1 VPLIRANVP
10 DAQVGMAVSLH
21 PLRAASD
28 SAEDSAAKER
38 HDGLRYRWFLDPLF
52 GRGYPEATLAQV
64 GAAAPDV
71 APGDMDAIAVKTDFM
86 GVNYYFP
93 ETVAHAA
100 GHAPLETKVLPP
112 TEGEITAMGW
122 PVVPEGLAE
131 LLLRIEN
138 DYHPGPMYVTEN
150 GSAFDDVVGA
160 DGEIDDVQRRH
171 YLMRHLASLKAA
183 IDGGAPVKGY
193 FAWSLLDNFEWAE
206 GYLKRFGLVHIDY
219 ATQQRRLKS
228 SGKWY
233 GAFLRQA

>member
-1 VPLIRANVP
+1 
-10 DAQVGMAVSLH
+10 
-21 PLRAASD
+21 
-28 SAEDSAAKER
+28 
-38 HDGLRYRWFLDPLF
+38 
-52 GRGYPEATLAQV
+52 
-64 GAAAPDV
+64 
-71 APGDMDAIAVKTDFM
+71 
-86 GVNYYFP
+86 
-93 ETVAHAA
+93 
-100 GHAPLETKVLPP
+100 
-112 TEGEITAMGW
+112 
-122 PVVPEGLAE
+122 VVPEGLAE